1 MDLVTS
7 IPLRH
12 ASSRNF
18 DKPTH
23 FEESKRMKFLH
34 HTGTRLIGGEDL
46 AYVTMAGE
54 TEQAI
59 LLRRREKREVM
70 MAFC

>member
-1 MDLVTS
+1 
-7 IPLRH
+7 
-12 ASSRNF
+12 
-18 DKPTH
+18 
-23 FEESKRMKFLH
+23 
-34 HTGTRLIGGEDL
+34 
-46 AYVTMAGE
+46 MAGE

>member
-1 MDLVTS
+1 
-7 IPLRH
+7 
-12 ASSRNF
+12 
-18 DKPTH
+18 
-23 FEESKRMKFLH
+23 
-34 HTGTRLIGGEDL
+34 LIGGEDL